1 MVAYLSGPIENA
13 KDDGISW
20 RDDITIWLD
29 SHLNHKVFN
38 PVRETQSKIKECTKN
53 DFRSMKRTDPF
64 EYKKI
69 IRKIIKL
76 DLEAVINDSDYLIV
90 NWDKSVLKGGGT
102 HGEITMAYW
111 IKKPIYIVTSLPIE
125 DMSSWIFACAD
136 FVVDD
141 FQHLKKKLKQMYS

>member
-53 DFRSMKRTDPF
+53 NFRSMKRTDPF

-69 IRKIIKL
+69 IRRIIKL

-111 IKKPIYIVTSLPIE
+111 IKKPIYIVTSFPIE
-125 DMSSWIFACAD
+125 DMSSRIFACAD